1 MEHDLEK
8 QENTEKKEE
17 QSENITQ
24 SESQPIE
31 QLICPKC
38 GGSRIRKRRILTSFP
53 VIIALFFIFL
63 LLLEFVSLLQF
74 AKSGPVIGFILM
86 LSLCTLFIA
95 VWLGIVEIR
104 RCRSCGHRFHRSDI
118 AGDKES
124 QIPFPWIFVLLNGII
139 VFIVC
144 IASREIIR
152 FFLNGSFSF
161 LKYYTC
167 IECISAFQ
175 SSGVLLALSLPYQAV
190 LYFLLRK
197 KLKNNFFWAILFIV
211 PAIALGTNSLFHTLP
226 KVRALRILSY
236 GRLASLPKS
245 ARDVREYSWS
255 SLVAGEWFLRF
266 NAGPEDI
273 ETFINNSESI
283 KGRDYEI
290 YSSEKM
296 RLPHP
301 MDIKKSIEYQKAGH
315 VLYFPDATT
324 PDWYIQKI
332 DSKAR
337 EYKIPDKDKHNWGEV
352 IVDDVNDVVYI
363 KVIWN

>member
-8 QENTEKKEE
+8 KENTENERE

-24 SESQPIE
+24 SESRPIE
-31 QLICPKC
+31 QLLCPQC
-38 GGSRIRKRRILTSFP
+38 GGSRIQKRRILTSFP

-63 LLLEFVSLLQF
+63 LLLEFVALLQF
-74 AKSGPVIGFILM
+74 AKSGPVIGLILM

-95 VWLGIVEIR
+95 AWLGIVEIR
-104 RCRSCGHRFHRSDI
+104 RCRSCGHRFRRPYT
-118 AGDKES
+118 AGDKQY
-124 QIPFPWIFVLLNGII
+124 QIPFPWIFVALNGII
-139 VFIVC
+139 IFIVC
-144 IASREIIR
+144 ISSREITR
-152 FFLNGSFSF
+152 FFLKGSFSF

-167 IECISAFQ
+167 IEGILAFIP
-175 SSGVLLALSLPYQAV
+175 SSVLLAISLPYQAG
-190 LYFLLRK
+190 LYFFLRK
-197 KLKNNFFWAILFIV
+197 KLKNIFLWAILFIV

-226 KVRALRILSY
+226 RVRALRILSY

-255 SLVAGEWFLRF
+255 SLFADEWFLRF

-283 KGRDYEI
+283 KGRDYEL
-290 YSSEKM
+290 YSSERM

-315 VLYFPDATT
+315 VLYFPDTST

-337 EYKIPDKDKHNWGEV
+337 EYKIPDEDKHNWGEV
-352 IVDDVNDVVYI
+352 IVDDVNDIVYI
-363 KVIWN
+363 KIIWN